1 MDQVSSRQSNAL
13 AVPADD
19 LDDLFDYNVNMDDV
33 LRDVDPNMDAPA
45 APKPPA
51 KVSGKENAIGL
62 GIDEEIKVVK
72 QRKPVPKLDEE
83 RCVRSS
89 CYFNCSLL
97 RSISYLSTGCFPK
110 QEFRS

>member
-1 MDQVSSRQSNAL
+1 MAQVSSRQSDAL

-19 LDDLFDYNVNMDDV
+19 LDDLLDYDVNMDEV

-51 KVSGKENAIGL
+51 KAGGKENAIGL

-72 QRKPVPKLDEE
+72 QRKPVPKLDEA
-83 RCVRSS
+83 RCVISS
-89 CYFNCSLL
+89 CCSNCSLL
-97 RSISYLSTGCFPK
+97 
-110 QEFRS
+110 